1 VFSVDVLVLL
11 AAIYQ
16 ITKMSYSRTHQ
27 CTYLSYYP
35 YYTIIA
41 YSAFE
46 ATQILFLI
54 GTINTVGKDFEN
66 VSTWVFKLSGTS
78 SVGKFVCYTVF
89 VAQQVYEWYCLQTF
103 IVWQSD
109 LSLAKLQVKRSEF

>member
-1 VFSVDVLVLL
+1 MFSVDVLVLL

-27 CTYLSYYP
+27 YTYLSYYP

-41 YSAFE
+41 YSLFD

-54 GTINTVGKDFEN
+54 GIINTVGKDFN
-66 VSTWVFKLSGTS
+66 SVSAWVLVLSGATA
-78 SVGKFVCYTVF
+78 VGKFVCYSVF
-89 VAQQVYEWYCLQTF
+89 VSQQAFEWHCLHTF
-103 IVWQSD
+103 MVWQSD
-109 LSLAKLQVKRSEF
+109 LSLAKLQVRRSEF